1 MKKWLCKVCGYV
13 HEGDSPP
20 DVCPVCGVGPEEFV
34 PAPAG
39 PEPVKRPVKRWKC
52 TVCDYIHEGD
62 EPPETCPVCGVGKDL
77 FVLLAEATGS
87 LTSESVAAADAATVN
102 AALDSISYGLYVV
115 TSTKDGKINGQ
126 TANSVLQLTVYPP
139 QIGVCINKRNLT
151 HEYIMASGRL
161 AVSMIAAAD
170 CETPRK
176 FGYRSGRDVD
186 KFADVDYIL
195 GKNGCPILKNCVS
208 YLEAQIIPEKS
219 VDVGT
224 HTMFVAA
231 VTAGLQAASDAPLT
245 YAQYRKAKTAAK

>member
-1 MKKWLCKVCGYV
+1 MKKWVCKVCGYV

-20 DVCPVCGVGPEEFV
+20 EVCPVCGVGPEEFML
-34 PAPAG
+34 APAE
-39 PEPVKRPVKRWKC
+39 PEAAKKTAKRWKC

-62 EPPETCPVCGVGKDL
+62 EPPETCPVCGVGKEF
-77 FVLLAEATGS
+77 FVLLAEAAGLLS
-87 LTSESVAAADAATVN
+87 AEAVAAADANTMN

-115 TSTKDGKINGQ
+115 SSTKDGKINGQ
-126 TANSVLQLTVYPP
+126 TANSVLQLTANPP

-151 HEYIMASGRL
+151 HEYIMASGRM
-161 AVSMIAAAD
+161 AISMIAAAD
-170 CETPRK
+170 SETPKK

-186 KFADVDYIL
+186 KFADVEYIL

-208 YLEAQIIPEKS
+208 YLEAEVIADKT

-231 VTAGLQAASDAPLT
+231 VTAGLQAAEGEPLT
-245 YAQYRKAKTAAK
+245 YAHFRRTKATAK